1 MTNQL
6 NEITSTAAALF
17 NQMASWPSSVLLG
30 IILIIAGGALKAVG
44 LVPCKLIPVCILVL
58 GGALNYFI
66 GDVAQVAPT
75 QRHPDVIL
83 VMWGVCIGFAAW
95 AAHRILLKRFEKY
108 IPFLSGK
115 SGDTEVTKASDK
127 PEKK

>member
-30 IILIIAGGALKAVG
+30 IILIIAGGAIKAIG
-44 LVPCKLIPVCILVL
+44 LVPSKLIPVYILVL
-58 GGALNYFI
+58 GGALNFFI
-66 GDVAQVAPT
+66 GDISQVSPT
-75 QRHPDVIL
+75 QRYPGVIL
-83 VMWGVCIGFAAW
+83 VMWGICIGFAAW
-95 AAHRILLKRFEKY
+95 AAHRLLLKRFEKY

-115 SGDTEVTKASDK
+115 SGETEVKAGEK
-127 PEKK
+127 PGPGV